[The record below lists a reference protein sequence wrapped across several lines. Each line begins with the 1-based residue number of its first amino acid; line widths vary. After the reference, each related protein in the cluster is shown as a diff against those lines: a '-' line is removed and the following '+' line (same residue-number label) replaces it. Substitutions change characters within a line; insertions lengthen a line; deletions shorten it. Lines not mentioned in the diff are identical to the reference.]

1 MKSRFD
7 KKISVCLIL
16 LAAGAVF
23 LPSAAAGE
31 ERIQASVDRAEI
43 YEEDQILLQI
53 TIEGSRGAEPT
64 LPELPDF
71 DVFSRGQSTQMNFI
85 NGRMSSSVSYTYSL
99 VPRRTGSFQIGSATV
114 ELDGEVHSTSP
125 ITVRVLAASEQP
137 AESRDL
143 FLSAKVSTRSAFVG
157 QQIVYTW
164 RFYRRVQIGNARVD
178 SMDFDGFTVE
188 ELGEVREFQT
198 TVNGVQYMVSEIRR
212 ALFPQEVGD
221 LVIPP
226 SRLSC
231 EVLVRSSRRRR
242 SLLDDVFGS
251 ASRQTKVLRTKPIE
265 IEVRPL
271 PPAPPGFSGL
281 VGDFALEAG
290 LSKQEIQVGESVTL
304 RLTVKGSGNVQ
315 MIGQPALP
323 VLDEFKIYDDKPD
336 GGIERSGTTLSGFRS
351 YRKALVPLAAGELE
365 VPEMTL
371 TFFDPD
377 EESFRT
383 ARTEALPLVV
393 RPSEGEEELRLTES
407 VAPGTGK
414 VAVRILADDILPPYK
429 GLDAVARRSQSTLD
443 RALLLGGL
451 LLPPLGFVGTVVAQ
465 RRRRR
470 FALDSGLRRRRD
482 ALGRARK
489 CLKRIESQSE
499 GEDAAAAS
507 QLASRCLREYVGDK
521 LDVEGSALTP
531 AETEELLR
539 SHGVDEEA
547 VEETCRLLNRLEAAQ
562 YSSEKLEP
570 RRLTTV
576 LTPLLK
582 NLDRQIR
589 V

>member
-1 MKSRFD
+1 MRRLD
-7 KKISVCLIL
+7 KRISIGLLL
-16 LAAGAVF
+16 LAAAAI
-23 LPSAAAGE
+23 LPPPAAAE
-31 ERIQASVDRAEI
+31 ERIQAIVDRAEI
-43 YEEDQILLQI
+43 SEEDQIVLQI

-71 DVFSRGQSTQMNFI
+71 DVVSRGQSTQMSFV
-85 NGRMSSSVSYTYSL
+85 NGRMSSSVTYTYSL
-99 VPRRTGSFQIGSATV
+99 MPRHSGSFQIGSATV
-114 ELDGEVHSTSP
+114 ELDGELHSSSP

-178 SMDFDGFTVE
+178 SMEFDGFTVE
-188 ELGEVREFQT
+188 DLGEVREFQT
-198 TVNGVQYMVSEIRR
+198 TVNGVQYVVSEIRR
-212 ALFPQEVGD
+212 ALFPQEVGPH
-221 LVIPP
+221 VIPP

-231 EVLVRSSRRRR
+231 EVLVRSPRRRR

-271 PPAPPGFSGL
+271 PTAPPGFSGL
-281 VGDFALEAG
+281 VGDFTLEAG
-290 LSKQEIQVGESVTL
+290 LSKQKIQVGESVTL

-323 VLDEFKIYDDKPD
+323 ALAEFKVYDDKPD
-336 GGIERSGTTLSGFRS
+336 SAIDRSGATLSGYRS
-351 YRKALVPLAAGELE
+351 YRKALVPLEAGDLA
-365 VPEMTL
+365 VPAMSL
-371 TFFDPD
+371 TFFDPE

-393 RPSEGEEELRLTES
+393 WPAQGEEELRLTES

-414 VAVRILADDILPPYK
+414 VAVRILADDILPPYR
-429 GLDAVARRSQSTLD
+429 GLDAVARRSQSPLD

-451 LLPPLGFVGTVVAQ
+451 LLPPLGFVGTLAAQ

-499 GEDAAAAS
+499 GQEDTAVCR
-507 QLASRCLREYVGDK
+507 LASRCLREYVGDK

-531 AETEELLR
+531 KETEELLR
-539 SHGVDEEA
+539 SHGVEEEVVA
-547 VEETCRLLNRLEAAQ
+547 ETCSLLDRLEAAQ
-562 YSSEKLEP
+562 YSSEKIEP
-570 RRLTTV
+570 SRLATV

-582 NLDRQIR
+582 KLDRQIR

>member
-1 MKSRFD
+1 MSRFD
-7 KKISVCLIL
+7 KRLVVCLIL
-16 LAAGAVF
+16 LAVSAVW
-23 LPSAAAGE
+23 LPVAAAAQ

-43 YEEDQILLQI
+43 SEEDQILLQI

-71 DVFSRGQSTQMNFI
+71 DVFSRGQSTQMSFV
-85 NGRMSSSVSYTYSL
+85 NGRMSSSVSYSYSL
-99 VPRRTGSFQIGSATV
+99 VPKRSGSFQIGSATV
-114 ELDGEVHSTSP
+114 ELDGEVHSSSP

-178 SMDFDGFTVE
+178 SMEFDGFTVE
-188 ELGEVREFQT
+188 DLGEVREFQT
-198 TVNGVQYMVSEIRR
+198 KVNGVEYLVSEIRR
-212 ALFPQEVGD
+212 ALFPQEEGN

-242 SLLDDVFGS
+242 SLIDDVFGS

-265 IEVRPL
+265 IEVRTL
-271 PPAPPGFSGL
+271 PTAPPGFSGL
-281 VGDFALEAG
+281 VGDFELEAG
-290 LSKQEIQVGESVTL
+290 LSKQELQVGESVTL

-315 MIGQPALP
+315 MIGAPELPEMPA
-323 VLDEFKIYDDKPD
+323 FKVYDDKPD
-336 GGIERSGTTLSGFRS
+336 GAIERSGATLSGYRS
-351 YRKALVPLAAGELE
+351 YRKALVPLEAGDLA
-365 VPEMTL
+365 VPPMSL
-371 TFFDPD
+371 TFFDP
-377 EESFRT
+377 ETESFRT

-393 RPSEGEEELRLTES
+393 RPAQGEEELRLTES
-407 VAPGTGK
+407 MAPGTGK
-414 VAVRILADDILPPYK
+414 VAVRILADDILPPYR
-429 GLDAVARRSQSTLD
+429 GLDAVARRSQTALD

-451 LLPPLGFVGTVVAQ
+451 LLPPLGFVGTLMAQ

-470 FALDSGLRRRRD
+470 FALDSGLRRRRE

-489 CLKRIESQSE
+489 CLKRIEAQSE
-499 GEDAAAAS
+499 GEDSAAAS
-507 QLASRCLREYVGDK
+507 RFASRCLREYVGDK

-531 AETEELLR
+531 TETEELLR
-539 SHGVDEEA
+539 AHGVEEEV
-547 VEETCRLLNRLEAAQ
+547 VEETCRLLDRLDAAQ
-562 YSSEKLEP
+562 YSSEKIEP
-570 RRLTTV
+570 RRMTSV

-582 NLDRQIR
+582 TLDRQIR
-589 V
+589 A